1 MLHLF
6 TRDWKNNNKK
16 QFQNVEIG
24 DDILI
29 YISIKRIFQIE
40 IDFTIDA
47 MLEYN

>member
-1 MLHLF
+1 MPHLF

-24 DDILI
+24 NDILI